1 MHMRFR
7 KLKDTY
13 MVCRIR
19 KTSKGV
25 EAGDKSQQVDGI
37 GVGREECTVLSRK
50 GEYVEQRK
58 GIDE

>member
-1 MHMRFR
+1 
-7 KLKDTY
+7 